1 MAKILISFLGMGRVD
16 RNQSK
21 RCYETTTYKIGN
33 VSGDYTFMAKML
45 AEKEKVDTIF
55 LIGTRHSM
63 WEEVYNSFSQG
74 EVNEKMLLEM
84 INDCDGANSKSSL
97 DFPFRKYIEDAS
109 TDTVLKILLVH
120 YGVDEQEIKKNIE
133 IVLSI
138 VDFLKDGDEI
148 IVDITHSFRSIPLII
163 MNLLFYLRTVK
174 NPKVTISHIYYG
186 MLEVNKELGY
196 TPVVDLKSALS
207 ITDWTLGAYSFQE
220 FGISKQIC
228 TLVEDK
234 SVAGSLGRFSSL
246 LSLNYLGPLQ
256 QEAQRLSSL
265 KNHKYASL
273 LESMTVNPVVDD
285 FVKIF
290 GKETCPYKFQY
301 KLARWQFEKYNYLA
315 SMTTLLE
322 ATITYACVVNNLDW
336 QKKEVRDRCKISLQK
351 NDVNKDF
358 KIENSLTTIYRAIN
372 NKRNNLVHQTGQVNS
387 SADEYVKAIKD
398 NLKAFGELIIGK

>member
-1 MAKILISFLGMGRVD
+1 
-16 RNQSK
+16 
-21 RCYETTTYKIGN
+21 
-33 VSGDYTFMAKML
+33 
-45 AEKEKVDTIF
+45 
-55 LIGTRHSM
+55 M
-63 WEEVYNSFSQG
+63 WEEVYNSFSKG

-234 SVAGSLGRFSSL
+234 SVVASLGS
-246 LSLNYLGPLQ
+246 
-256 QEAQRLSSL
+256 
-265 KNHKYASL
+265 
-273 LESMTVNPVVDD
+273 
-285 FVKIF
+285 
-290 GKETCPYKFQY
+290 ETKFQ
-301 KLARWQFEKYNYLA
+301 
-315 SMTTLLE
+315 
-322 ATITYACVVNNLDW
+322 
-336 QKKEVRDRCKISLQK
+336 
-351 NDVNKDF
+351 
-358 KIENSLTTIYRAIN
+358 
-372 NKRNNLVHQTGQVNS
+372 
-387 SADEYVKAIKD
+387 
-398 NLKAFGELIIGK
+398 